1 MIPWIFGSTKGKMA
15 GRGMVLL
22 LLIRWEMKS
31 SLLLGPVYVLIFL
44 NNLSNSAIE
53 NSEILSIYLVK
64 NKQVLHPLT

>member
-15 GRGMVLL
+15 ARGMVLL